1 VEIFV
6 IVKISLRFI
15 QPLKKS
21 ETMQND
27 KFSPYWYLKYSLMVK
42 HDISEVVDIFT
53 CEEKYA
59 TRVPDV
65 ASYEFYEWCIF
76 Q

>member
-1 VEIFV
+1 
-6 IVKISLRFI
+6 
-15 QPLKKS
+15 
-21 ETMQND
+21 MQND

-42 HDISEVVDIFT
+42 HDISEVVNIVT